1 MLKISW
7 PHTEALHEADGLR
20 FWAGDGIVRLADSVI
35 AGDTHAL
42 LLEACEPGTS
52 LTDAVADEPARD
64 EVVAGLL
71 RRLWR
76 DPPDGHPFRPLQT
89 MCDEWADTFE
99 ARYARTPP
107 ARRIDP
113 GIARAGIVHFRELPA
128 SASRAV
134 LLCTDLHGGNVLA
147 ARREPWLAI
156 DPKPYVG
163 DATYDVLQHMLN
175 CPHRLA
181 SDPVGFVYR
190 LADLDRDRLR
200 RWLFARCVQESLGP
214 MHVPGAIERLAP

>member
-20 FWAGDGIVRLADSVI
+20 FWAGDGIVRLVGSVVV
-35 AGDTHAL
+35 GDTHAL

-52 LTDAVADEPARD
+52 LTDTVAEEPAGD

-76 DPPDGHPFRPLQT
+76 EPPDCHPFRPLQA
-89 MCDEWADTFE
+89 MCDEWADAFE
-99 ARYARTPP
+99 AGYARTPP
-107 ARRIDP
+107 PRRIDP
-113 GIARAGIVHFRELPA
+113 GIARAGIALFRDLPA

-134 LLCTDLHGGNVLA
+134 LTYLVL
-147 ARREPWLAI
+147 E
-156 DPKPYVG
+156 
-163 DATYDVLQHMLN
+163 HMLN

-181 SDPVGFVYR
+181 SDPITFVRR
-190 LADLDRDRLR
+190 LAELAGLDRDRLR
-200 RWLFARCVQESLGP
+200 LWLFARCVRAPRPVIMKHPGGYGTEESS
-214 MHVPGAIERLAP
+214 